1 MVSGSSGQPGAAVTY
16 PASSKTSRHG
26 SQLLGSSQRPW
37 TKTTGCLPLAFAFST
52 SWTSHSVVVRSLVP
66 SSVGASVAVLSSLI
80 AFPLRSVFVNLS
92 RGGEGRPMRSGA
104 AQETSRS
111 RPVST
116 S

>member
-37 TKTTGCLPLAFAFST
+37 TKTIGCLPVALAFST

-66 SSVGASVAVLSSLI
+66 SSVGACVAVVSSFI
-80 AFPLRSVFVNLS
+80 ALPLRWVFINLS
-92 RGGEGRPMRSGA
+92 RGGESRPMRAGA
-104 AQETSRS
+104 GQATSRS